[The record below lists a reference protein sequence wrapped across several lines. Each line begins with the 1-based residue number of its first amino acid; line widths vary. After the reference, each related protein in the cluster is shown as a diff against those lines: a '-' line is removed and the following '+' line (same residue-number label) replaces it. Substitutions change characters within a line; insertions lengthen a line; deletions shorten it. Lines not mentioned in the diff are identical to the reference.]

1 MALRI
6 RNDKNIK
13 GFQVKIDEINHSI
26 KISQLADDTTLFFN
40 SKTEIPL
47 ALNEIE
53 IFCSFSRLIMNKDK
67 TEGLWI
73 GKLKHCKDKVGGIK
87 WTDKPVKTLGIY
99 FGHDIEECEKLNWEN
114 KIEKMNNLLLLWTK
128 RNLTILVKILII
140 KSLIVPIFTYVA
152 SACVVPEKYRKEIDS
167 KCFKFIWNNKPDK
180 VKRNTVE
187 GKPGNGCFKMIDIQ
201 SYFMSLKASWV
212 SRLVSNQLVNWKVIP
227 CKYFGKLGKKWL
239 VF

>member
-1 MALRI
+1 MFRNTRGTRQGCPLSALLFVLSVEIMALRI
-6 RNDKNIK
+6 RNNENIK

-40 SKTEIPL
+40 SKSEIPL

-53 IFCSFSRLIMNKDK
+53 IFGSFSGLIMNKDK

-99 FGHDIEECEKLNWEN
+99 FGHDKEECERLNWEN

-128 RNLTILVKILII
+128 RNLTILGKILII
-140 KSLIVPIFTYVA
+140 KCLIVPIFTYVA

-180 VKRNTVE
+180 SKT
-187 GKPGNGCFKMIDIQ
+187 KHC
-201 SYFMSLKASWV
+201 
-212 SRLVSNQLVNWKVIP
+212 SRETWKW
-227 CKYFGKLGKKWL
+227 GS
-239 VF
+239 